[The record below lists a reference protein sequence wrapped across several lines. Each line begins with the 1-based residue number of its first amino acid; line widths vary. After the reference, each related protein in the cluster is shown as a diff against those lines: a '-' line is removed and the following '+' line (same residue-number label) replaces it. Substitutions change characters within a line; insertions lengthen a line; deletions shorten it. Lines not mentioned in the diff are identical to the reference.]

1 MSGFGGKHSHHV
13 PPPTVRLG
21 EAEPSPIWTGKAC
34 KRLCSWQSVPRQ
46 FPAHSHPGRLN
57 SIGSRKGQYSGN
69 SDLVWHL
76 VPLWDVTRCPSFLLV
91 STCGTRVLPT
101 VPRLCLRV
109 MMLKTAAQLPLL
121 TALWAFGA
129 RHFLLSSFFFLLT
142 VQAAFPWPRW
152 PGGSYCARL
161 LWPSC
166 SAASGHELCH
176 PLAIRRNVSRTLI
189 CALAWDIQQGR
200 VHDREK
206 ASSPTGIKL

>member
-1 MSGFGGKHSHHV
+1 MS
-13 PPPTVRLG
+13 
-21 EAEPSPIWTGKAC
+21 
-34 KRLCSWQSVPRQ
+34 Q
-46 FPAHSHPGRLN
+46 FP
-57 SIGSRKGQYSGN
+57 SRKYMRNPGFAHCAQA
-69 SDLVWHL
+69 
-76 VPLWDVTRCPSFLLV
+76 
-91 STCGTRVLPT
+91 VL
-101 VPRLCLRV
+101 
-109 MMLKTAAQLPLL
+109 
-121 TALWAFGA
+121 A
-129 RHFLLSSFFFLLT
+129 RHDAKDSSSTAIIDRSLGLWGSKFSSFFFLLT